1 MDLRYW
7 IWLAEALG
15 PGSHAVH
22 PVLEAFQMDAEAVWH
37 ADADAIGA
45 VQGLA
50 NGAKAA
56 LLDKSLTRAEAILAD
71 CKRLHISV
79 LTCADPAYPKRLFQ
93 IADPPVLLYYFGRLI
108 DLDDQVCI
116 ATVGTRKTSLYG
128 ERMAYT
134 LSLDLALG
142 GAIIVSGMAAG
153 IDGICHRAA
162 IDAGKH
168 TIAVLGCG
176 LDRVYPAQHR
186 PLMTDIARRGTLF
199 TEYPPGTPPI
209 GRHFPVRNRI
219 ISGLSLGTL
228 VVEADEKSGSLITA
242 RVAKRQ
248 KRDVFALPGNV
259 GEQNTTGTLKL
270 LAEEDARLVVTGADI
285 LAVYEKDWKHRI
297 NIQAIPAFQPKHTV
311 SPIRRAPAQGVQ
323 AREIPDEAPLR
334 EEPLPFTDEA
344 APQQVKKAP
353 TAQGTRQA
361 KKPPKPTAMEL
372 PVLST
377 AEQKVFSLFGSEPMS
392 VDDLAEQSGET
403 VSAVLGIL
411 TLLEIKGCVRA
422 VAGGAYQSNF
432 QS

>member
-22 PVLEAFQMDAEAVWH
+22 PVLDAFQNDAEAVWR
-37 ADADAIGA
+37 AEADAIGA

-50 NGAKAA
+50 RGAAAA

-71 CKRLHISV
+71 CKRLHISI

-93 IADPPVLLYYFGRLI
+93 IPDPPVLLYYFGRLI
-108 DLDDQVCI
+108 DIDDQVCI
-116 ATVGTRKTSLYG
+116 ATVGTRRTSSYG

-134 LSLDLALG
+134 LSYDLALG

-162 IDAGKH
+162 LDVGKH

-176 LDRVYPAQHR
+176 LDRVYPAHHR
-186 PLMTDIARRGTLF
+186 PLMTDIAKHGTLF

-228 VVEADEKSGSLITA
+228 VVEADEKSGALITA

-259 GEQNTTGTLKL
+259 GEQNSTGTLKL

-285 LAVYEKDWKHRI
+285 LAVYEKSWQHRI
-297 NIQAIPAFQPKHTV
+297 HIQAIPAFQPKHAV
-311 SPIRRAPAQGVQ
+311 SPIRRTPAQNGQ
-323 AREIPDEAPLR
+323 ARAIPSEAPLR
-334 EEPLPFTDEA
+334 EEPLPFTAEPVAKQEA
-344 APQQVKKAP
+344 SAPRPRAKQAPVKSKA
-353 TAQGTRQA
+353 
-361 KKPPKPTAMEL
+361 EL
-372 PVLST
+372 PVLSVG
-377 AEQKVFSLFGSEPMS
+377 EQRIFAFFADTPLS
-392 VDDLAEQSGET
+392 VDELAQQSGEP
-403 VSAVLGIL
+403 VHAVLSIL
-411 TLLEIKGCVRA
+411 TLLEIKGCIHA

-432 QS
+432 S